1 MALRAISPVH
11 APRIPHIIRGNCVK
25 YPKLA
30 AAIDE
35 MLAKLVRDNGEDV
48 VTLLVAGAI
57 AREVEPVVE
66 KLPPIPTTKEEVL
79 DGN

>member
-1 MALRAISPVH
+1 M
-11 APRIPHIIRGNCVK
+11 K

-30 AAIDE
+30 AAIDD
-35 MLAKLVRDNGEDV
+35 MLSKLVKDNGEDF
-48 VTLLVAGAI
+48 VTMLVAGAM